1 LHIDHE
7 IVEYVATEEAEY
19 EEIVEVYEE
28 EVPVQEGVP
37 EPSKPEYEE
46 IVEVYEEEIPVQE
59 GVPEPSTTN
68 AAYQD
73 AQSKSRCIT
82 FILK

>member
-1 LHIDHE
+1 MPKYEE
-7 IVEYVATEEAEY
+7 IVEVPEY

-37 EPSKPEYEE
+37 EPS
-46 IVEVYEEEIPVQE
+46 
-59 GVPEPSTTN
+59 TTN
-68 AAYQD
+68 FTARQD
-73 AQSKSRCIT
+73 AQGKPRCIT

>member
-7 IVEYVATEEAEY
+7 IVEYVAAEEPEY

-28 EVPVQEGVP
+28 EVSVQGAL
-37 EPSKPEYEE
+37 
-46 IVEVYEEEIPVQE
+46 
-59 GVPEPSTTN
+59 EPSTTN
-68 AAYQD
+68 FAAHQD
-73 AQSKSRCIT
+73 AQGKLRCIT

>member
-7 IVEYVATEEAEY
+7 IVEYVAAEEPEY

-28 EVPVQEGVP
+28 EVLMHEGA
-37 EPSKPEYEE
+37 
-46 IVEVYEEEIPVQE
+46 
-59 GVPEPSTTN
+59 PEPSTTN
-68 AAYQD
+68 FAAHQD
-73 AQSKSRCIT
+73 AQGKPQCIT